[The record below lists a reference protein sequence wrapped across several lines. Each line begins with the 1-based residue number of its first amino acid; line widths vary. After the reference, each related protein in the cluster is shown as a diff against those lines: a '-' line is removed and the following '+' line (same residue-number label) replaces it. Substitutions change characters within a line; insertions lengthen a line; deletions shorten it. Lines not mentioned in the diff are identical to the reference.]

1 VTRLLVVFAVGVA
14 LVVTELAV
22 ASRTT
27 TVHVAAPCV
36 THPLFPRGGIDGT
49 TQRIVLDG
57 LDRTACKLGVT
68 REQLVLSLAPTSGQK
83 LRQPPPKVER
93 ALRAGLLGAVDA
105 SVQRQE
111 LSGVL
116 AFVVRE
122 AIKHAP
128 FQLLV
133 EGRLF

>member
-1 VTRLLVVFAVGVA
+1 VIRLLVVFAVGVA

-27 TVHVAAPCV
+27 TVHIVAPCAG
-36 THPLFPRGGIDGT
+36 HPLFPRGGIDGT
-49 TQRIVLDG
+49 AQRIVLDG

-68 REQLVLSLAPTSGQK
+68 REQLVLSLAPTSGEK
-83 LRQPPPKVER
+83 LRQPPPQVES
-93 ALRAGLLGAVDA
+93 ALRAGLLEAVDA
-105 SVQRQE
+105 SEKRGE

-116 AFVVRE
+116 ALIVRE
-122 AIKHAP
+122 AVKHAP
-128 FQLLV
+128 LQLLV